1 MTEPSDFENLTGPFT
16 PHLNNISEPVA
27 SDYIVNLYQ
36 YDNNVN
42 KNASQYVQSISSFN
56 NDNNEAKEVS
66 NIYYKLCDQIDES
79 SEKIKDD
86 DEIIKHKNIILNFQK
101 SMLDFITKINE
112 QKDKTFELEKES
124 KSSYEKIKNDIG
136 KLQDFSAFMNTIDTK
151 YSDVVFNDIN
161 KSILDVSK
169 KISVDNNHEEI
180 KKSFLKQNY
189 ILNLYLD
196 SIKNMNSLNT
206 GNTCSICFKRSVDTF
221 MEPCGHTGCSE
232 CIQTLIQRS
241 GGEFNCNCF
250 YCRKSIIKF
259 HKLYFT

>member
-86 DEIIKHKNIILNFQK
+86 EEIIKHKNIILNFQN

-136 KLQDFSAFMNTIDTK
+136 KLQ
-151 YSDVVFNDIN
+151 V
-161 KSILDVSK
+161 LPVSK

-189 ILNLYLD
+189 IFNLYLD
-196 SIKNMNSLNT
+196 SIKSMNSLNT
-206 GNTCSICFKRSVDTF
+206 GNTCSICFKRPVDTF
-221 MEPCGHTGCSE
+221 MEPCGHTGCSD

-250 YCRKSIIKF
+250 YCRKDVFKF
-259 HKLYFT
+259 HKLYFN